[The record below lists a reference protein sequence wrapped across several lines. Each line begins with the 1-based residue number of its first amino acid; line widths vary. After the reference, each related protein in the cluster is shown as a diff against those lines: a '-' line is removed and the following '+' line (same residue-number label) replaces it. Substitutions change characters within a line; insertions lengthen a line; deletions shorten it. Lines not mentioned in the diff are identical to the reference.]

1 MPPGN
6 NSNQNNQQGSG
17 QQPQQQSSQQQ
28 SNPFPHI
35 ALPGLS
41 ADPNPKV
48 VVKSINPPI
57 TPDQVVSMAEAPS
70 AVQLPEIKLQN
81 IKIPPVKNK
90 TVQGHLK
97 AIEAKMI
104 ATEKLMKDIVKLQK
118 LQIHTEK
125 ELHQRR
131 RELYQNTF
139 EEYLLDKTI
148 DFQDPDDPDCTCIN
162 LPKKPP
168 GGGSPPS
175 GGRRRR
181 NRPRNPNPGPATS
194 PATTTE
200 PGQVKPPVTEEPPV
214 TAPNPPLE
222 PVPPIGPERRRKP
235 QFEIPN
241 WWLFLAPFFNPGY
254 KTAKGPT
261 PQEME
266 NFLATGSYDGV
277 PKPDPVTGVIPVQ
290 SPKSPTIGET
300 IASNVV
306 KGFTNPTPIDEA
318 LGFAPGTLP
327 EGAEESISM
336 AMMVSPGGFGV
347 KGVSAIPS
355 LASRLLAPP
364 AMAGSRLLTTKFPKL
379 AVGSKV
385 PPSAVVAKDRL
396 LKDLAPQAVKPQTA
410 STAFRGVPELE
421 RIETARLINAVTARA
436 AQGAH
441 RAHANIATQNY
452 SNIFRQAAPT
462 AEDAAQ
468 VTKSFTGR
476 PIYETPSEI
485 ITNSSLNK
493 RILERLFSSPS
504 TKGESTRSAAQRVF
518 GGKETKG
525 VTEISGVG
533 GKKASGGINDLNL
546 YSAESQE
553 YFRNLSRNMEIPKFG
568 GGGIFD
574 WIRSK
579 LSPQGLARGL
589 RGVRAGFTGMN
600 AQGFDAMMKG
610 EGYKASSKPQILG
623 RGAYSAPTLR
633 GAQRYAGATG
643 SLGGAQTPGGV
654 VNSIVPG
661 NAPRINFIEP
671 QSKVSPDIFNKG
683 RDLATKLQQGR
694 WPNSARANMLRSQIV
709 RGSALSKSF
718 IKPNHPSIMLLQLIA
733 DELINPR
740 STAVYDQISGPNAYY
755 NAPGYKG
762 PKPSDALENAQDS
775 MRSGSDNSKPEI
787 MPLPPDYIKIPGKP
801 QPKPDVGIDI
811 PGIDMPSSI
820 FTRSSV
826 YLD

>member
-168 GGGSPPS
+168 GGGLPPFG
-175 GGRRRR
+175 GGRRG
-181 NRPRNPNPGPATS
+181 NRPRNPNPGPVTVTA
-194 PATTTE
+194 PETTTE
-200 PGQVKPPVTEEPPV
+200 PGTTTEPSVPE
-214 TAPNPPLE
+214 PNPPLE

-241 WWLFLAPFFNPGY
+241 WWLYLAPFFNPGY

-385 PPSAVVAKDRL
+385 PPSAVVAKERL
-396 LKDLAPQAVKPQTA
+396 LKDPLRGVVPQVVKPQTA
-410 STAFRGVPELE
+410 STPFRGVSDAQ
-421 RIETARLINAVTARA
+421 RIAN
-436 AQGAH
+436 AQGIAGASS
-441 RAHANIATQNY
+441 RGPAGGYGANIATQNY

-462 AEDAAQ
+462 ADDTAKIME
-468 VTKSFTGR
+468 SFTGR
-476 PIYETPSEI
+476 PIYEAPSEI
-485 ITNSSLNK
+485 ISNTSLNT
-493 RILERLFSSPS
+493 RILERLFNQPS
-504 TKGESTRSAAQRVF
+504 TTRESTRSAAQRVF

-589 RGVRAGFTGMN
+589 KGVRAGFTGMN